1 MTVITVAA
9 KIGSG
14 KALVN
19 DTDIP
24 TPNGVKKLGEIK
36 VGDIVF
42 GRHGERVKVAGVFPQ
57 GKKQVYRVTTKD
69 GSSAL
74 VNDEHLWTVGRYTQP
89 VKPDGTRDR
98 YIIEETLTTRE
109 LMDDKAFKRTN
120 GDMTTY
126 KYKLP
131 NLSSAVVYDEKEY
144 KVDPYVLG
152 VFLGD
157 GATKER
163 YLTLSSNDEFVVNK
177 VAGIINATPKKNSD
191 HNFSWTFKNEDG
203 MTITSESL
211 FGGLSGVEGLA
222 HEKHIPEE
230 YLYGNEDQRLRLLNG
245 LMDTDGSISI
255 GGYSGRNR
263 YNVSFSTISDGLA
276 NDIVTLA
283 NSLGIRTKIG
293 VDYRDKYVNN
303 DHVNNIHFYISNLE
317 KEKMFSLPAKK
328 KRATEA
334 KEKGSTKINYDYVS
348 IVSIED
354 MGYEEEMTCLYVDSD
369 EHLFLVNDFMV
380 THNTEITKLL
390 AKVLDTK
397 AFYEP
402 VDQDD
407 NPILPMYYADQKKY
421 GFLLQIFFLN
431 KRFDVIKEAYKTN
444 NAIIDSS
451 IYTDSIFLDKL
462 YHDGIVTAQE
472 HGVYHD
478 LVDNMMEE
486 IEGLPYKKR
495 PDLMIG
501 IDITFEN
508 ELERIGKRGREFEQD
523 DDLIEYFRGLSDDYE
538 KWYAEYDLS
547 PKFTI
552 DGNKYDFVNNLQDR
566 REVLLQIVDTLYEL
580 DSLSDVEYE
589 LAKVR
594 VREVSEVI

>member
-1 MTVITVAA
+1 MITISAP
-9 KIGSG
+9 IGSG

-24 TPNGVKKLGEIK
+24 TPNGVKKLGDVK

-42 GRHGERVKVAGVFPQ
+42 GRHGEHVKVSGVFPQ
-57 GKKQVYRVTTKD
+57 GKKWVYKVTTKD

-89 VKPDGTRDR
+89 VKPDGTRDK

-109 LMDDKAFKRTN
+109 LMGDKVFKRTYN
-120 GDMTTY
+120 GMTNY

-131 NLSSAVVYDEKEY
+131 TLSGAVLYDEKEY

-177 VAGIINATPKKNSD
+177 VADIINATPHKNSD
-191 HNFSWTFKNEDG
+191 KNFNWTFKNEDG
-203 MTITSESL
+203 KTITSESL
-211 FGGLSGVEGLA
+211 FSGLSGVVGLA
-222 HEKHIPEE
+222 HEKHIPME
-230 YLYGNEDQRLRLLNG
+230 YLYGSENQRLRLLNG
-245 LMDTDGSISI
+245 LMDTDGSITI
-255 GGYSGRNR
+255 GEHSGRNR

-293 VDYRDKYVNN
+293 MDYRDKYVNN
-303 DHVNNIHFYISNLE
+303 NHVNNIHFYLPNAE

-328 KRATEA
+328 ERATEA
-334 KEKGSTKINYDYVS
+334 KEKGSTKINYDYIS

-369 EHLFLVNDFMV
+369 DHLFLVNDFMV
-380 THNTEITKLL
+380 THNTELTKLL

-402 VDQDD
+402 VNQEE
-407 NPILPMYYADQKKY
+407 NPILPLYYANQEKY

-431 KRFDVIKEAYKTN
+431 RRFNAIKEAYKTN
-444 NAIIDSS
+444 NAVIDSS
-451 IYTDSIFLDKL
+451 IYTDSIFLNRL
-462 YHDGIVTAQE
+462 YKDGKVTQE
-472 HGVYHD
+472 EYTVYHD
-478 LVDNMMEE
+478 LVNNMMEE
-486 IEGLPYKKR
+486 IDGLPYKKT

-501 IDITFEN
+501 ISISPET
-508 ELERIGKRGREFEQD
+508 ELYRIGKRGRDFEQNEE
-523 DDLIEYFRGLSDDYE
+523 LIQYYKNLLNDYNE
-538 KWYAEYDLS
+538 WYSEYDLS
-547 PKFTI
+547 PKLTI
-552 DGNKYDFVNNLQDR
+552 DGDKYDFVNNKKDKLDI
-566 REVLLQIVDTLYEL
+566 LTLIVNKLVSVGTLKGKDLKNVTNKLKEI
-580 DSLSDVEYE
+580 EIE
-589 LAKVR
+589 NN
-594 VREVSEVI
+594 